1 MGYLSCFTRLF
12 LTLFNGVTI
21 VSRSDFFIKSRR
33 MSKKLITRDNIYIFI
48 FILKSTVQR
57 SYKTGFLLYLLPSW
71 WRKVR
76 KLSGTECVLLYFPSR
91 VKYFRLLTST
101 YFTKTKKSK
110 QYYNLL
116 LFKESE
122 WSLSE
127 GEIFAISD
135 NMPGLH
141 RNRGGDDNP
150 PRYKCTG
157 LPHCR
162 QHCDD

>member
-33 MSKKLITRDNIYIFI
+33 MSKKLITRDNIYIYNYFKEHCTT
-48 FILKSTVQR
+48 FF
-57 SYKTGFLLYLLPSW
+57 FLLYLLPSW

-110 QYYNLL
+110 QYHNLL

>member
-33 MSKKLITRDNIYIFI
+33 MSKKLITRDNIYNYFKEHCTT
-48 FILKSTVQR
+48 FF
-57 SYKTGFLLYLLPSW
+57 FLLYLLPSW

-91 VKYFRLLTST
+91 VNIFSFVNKHLFY
-101 YFTKTKKSK
+101 KDKKSK
-110 QYYNLL
+110 QYHNLL

-150 PRYKCTG
+150 PRYKCAG
-157 LPHCR
+157 PPNWR

>member
-33 MSKKLITRDNIYIFI
+33 MSKKLITKDNIYIFI
-48 FILKSTVQR
+48 IILKSTVQR

-91 VKYFRLLTST
+91 VNIFSFVNKHLFY
-101 YFTKTKKSK
+101 KDKKSK
-110 QYYNLL
+110 QYHNLL
-116 LFKESE
+116 LFKESIQSCISE
-122 WSLSE
+122 WSLP
-127 GEIFAISD
+127 F
-135 NMPGLH
+135 
-141 RNRGGDDNP
+141 RGWNLC
-150 PRYKCTG
+150 YF
-157 LPHCR
+157 R
-162 QHCDD
+162 QYAWSSQE